1 MHRGASGVMDRGE
14 PTGFEVLGPLRV
26 VLGEAEPELGFPQQR
41 ALLALLLVRAGRP
54 VPADEIIDVLWPGR
68 PPASALNVVRRYT
81 GSLRRLLEPGL
92 PPRATG
98 RRIVRGADGYLLAA
112 DEDEVDLLRFRG
124 LARRAK
130 RAAATGRPE
139 VALPHFLGA
148 LGEWRGPVAAGV
160 PPAVREHTVFTEVER
175 ELIRTTVMAA
185 DAALLCGRTR
195 EVLPHL
201 RRALALDPLS
211 ESLHA
216 RLVLSL
222 AAAGRQAEALA
233 AHESVRLTLA
243 RELGVAPG
251 AELSAAHT
259 RVLRQDVRP
268 ADAAPRPERPSGSPV
283 RPAQLPPDP
292 PSFAGRHAELRA
304 LRALMETDGGAAAVL
319 LTGTAGVG
327 KTALAVHWGHEI
339 AERYPDGQLHVD
351 LRGFDP
357 SAEPLPPAVA
367 LRGMLRALGVPER
380 RLPSGLD
387 GLAGLYRSTLSGR
400 RALVLLDDAF
410 DTEQVRPLLPASP
423 GCLTLVTSRRGLSGL
438 VTAGARPL
446 RVDVPSAA
454 DALGLLAGHIGR
466 DRLAAEPAAAK
477 EIVGLCGRLP
487 LALAAVAALAAD
499 RPGLPLPRLAA
510 ELRLSQG
517 DFDALAG
524 VRAAFAASRR
534 HLSADAARLLRLLG
548 RHPGP
553 EVTAEAA
560 GELAGQAVRRARAL
574 LDELADVHLV
584 TETAPGR
591 FARSPLLRTFAVDP
605 AEA

>member
-1 MHRGASGVMDRGE
+1 MHRGTSGVMGRGE

-26 VLGEAEPELGFPQQR
+26 LLGEAEPKLGFPQQR

-68 PPASALNVVRRYT
+68 PPASAPNVVRRYA

-139 VALPHFLGA
+139 VALRHFLGA
-148 LGEWRGPVAAGV
+148 LGEWRGPVAAGI
-160 PPAVREHTVFTEVER
+160 PPAVREHAVFTEVER
-175 ELIRTTVMAA
+175 ELVRTTVMAA

-195 EVLPHL
+195 EVLPPL
-201 RRALALDPLS
+201 RRALALDPLN

-243 RELGVAPG
+243 RELGVTPG

-259 RVLRQDVRP
+259 RVLRQDIRP
-268 ADAAPRPERPSGSPV
+268 ADAAPRPESPSGGLV
-283 RPAQLPPDP
+283 RPAQLPPDV
-292 PSFAGRHAELRA
+292 PSFTGRHAELRA

-327 KTALAVHWGHEI
+327 KTALALHWGHEI

-357 SAEPLPPAVA
+357 SAEALPPAVA
-367 LRGMLRALGVPER
+367 LRGMLRALGVPQR

-454 DALGLLAGHIGR
+454 DALCLLAGHVGR
-466 DRLAAEPAAAK
+466 DRLAAEPAAAE

-487 LALAAVAALAAD
+487 LALAAVAARAAD
-499 RPGLPLPRLAA
+499 RPGLPLTVLAA
-510 ELRLSQG
+510 ELRLPQG

-548 RHPGP
+548 RHPRP
-553 EVTAEAA
+553 AVTAEAA
-560 GELAGQAVRRARAL
+560 GELAGATVRRARAL

-591 FARSPLLRTFAVDP
+591 FNRSPLLRTFTVDP